1 MMRGHTQIVRFSREV
16 EDGVEWFSAHW
27 IGADASAVQERR
39 HFPQVS
45 RFRSWLVHDQ
55 GYGEQ
60 EADTLIEQ
68 LRVGREPRGE
78 AQIGAA
84 TGSQT
89 TGRSRTGATAWPR
102 RA

>member
-1 MMRGHTQIVRFSREV
+1 MMRGHTQVVRFSREV

-55 GYGEQ
+55 GYGEH

-68 LRVGREPRGE
+68 LRTGREPRPE
-78 AQIGAA
+78 AQVSGGTASA
-84 TGSQT
+84 TTSGSK
-89 TGRSRTGATAWPR
+89 TGATAWPR